1 MRSFLIML
9 FAALGA
15 VQIFPMAYF
24 MATSTADLLQNYK
37 NAALLAEL
45 LVLTAIEIVGLLI
58 GAACGVAVD
67 FGLSNFNL
75 LPYNAA
81 RLS

>member
-1 MRSFLIML
+1 ML

-15 VQIFPMAYF
+15 VKSFRWILYGDFYGGF
-24 MATSTADLLQNYK
+24 ATDYK